1 MTGGCCRRTGFLF
14 TWTGLSDLSS
24 APWPHALFGQPGL
37 RSGTLESVVPLR
49 DSGSLCSPP
58 IETRS
63 PLLCVCWVTRDLCS
77 DLLSLG
83 YDDSLPEPLLGK
95 REPGASC
102 SRCSEKG
109 LCGTQQQAEACAL
122 VRGFLCSSH
131 IERGLR
137 SHVRSTPS
145 RTWSLPPLTC
155 SLRPYLQRC
164 VLSVSP

>member
-1 MTGGCCRRTGFLF
+1 MGVVEEQGLNLPGQGCLISPPPPGHMPCLASLGF
-14 TWTGLSDLSS
+14 GL
-24 APWPHALFGQPGL
+24 H
-37 RSGTLESVVPLR
+37 TLESVVPLR

-63 PLLCVCWVTRDLCS
+63 PLLCVCWVTGDPCS

-109 LCGTQQQAEACAL
+109 LCGTQRQAEACAL
-122 VRGFLCSSH
+122 IREFLCSSH
-131 IERGLR
+131 IERGLH
-137 SHVRSTPS
+137 SHVGSTPS
-145 RTWSLPPLTC
+145 RTWSLPPPTC
-155 SLRPYLQRC
+155 SLRSYLQRC